1 MMLWEYIPSST
12 RYHLFLLLVSPTRQ
26 SQQNQGLSGR
36 LGHHSPSFTLS
47 TYIKK
52 RDEQDKVGAEQF
64 SRMVQGFAAKHAE
77 QQAVEEVSE
86 SGD

>member
-1 MMLWEYIPSST
+1 MILYFVANAIM
-12 RYHLFLLLVSPTRQ
+12 FFQ
-26 SQQNQGLSGR
+26 
-36 LGHHSPSFTLS
+36 
-47 TYIKK
+47 
-52 RDEQDKVGAEQF
+52 QDKVGAEKF